1 MPNARTAASDT
12 KLEGLDAIQLLTAD
26 HKEVKAMF
34 KEFESLKE
42 EQDADDK
49 KADLVQRICT
59 ALTIH
64 ATVEEEIFYPAVREA
79 IDDEDLMDEADVEHA
94 SAKDLIA
101 QLEEASPGDD
111 HYDAKV
117 TVLGEMID
125 HHVKEEEG
133 EMFPK
138 AKKGIDAV
146 SLGAELAERK
156 AELQADMGVAPQTR
170 DVKRGAE
177 RASTKRFGE
186 KTKDAR
192 ANSSKRTG

>member
-1 MPNARTAASDT
+1 MSKTSTPT
-12 KLEGLDAIQLLTAD
+12 KSLPKDEDAIELLMAD

-34 KEFESLKE
+34 KQFESLKQ
-42 EQDADDK
+42 QDNADDD
-49 KADLVQRICT
+49 KAELVGRICA

-101 QLEEASPGDD
+101 QLEEGSPSDD

-125 HHVKEEEG
+125 HHVKEEEK

-138 AKKGIDAV
+138 ARKAIDV
-146 SLGAELAERK
+146 EEVGAELAARK
-156 AELQADMGVAPQTR
+156 AELTDEFEVEEPSKA
-170 DVKRGAE
+170 GA
-177 RASTKRFGE
+177 R
-186 KTKDAR
+186 
-192 ANSSKRTG
+192 